1 VRAGLYP
8 ERCDGDN
15 LFVVLLDEPTAH
27 IDLGNKVKVLRVIR
41 ELSASGRT
49 VLFSTHDPNEASMVA
64 DAVVIL
70 FEERILGLGTPNGV
84 ITKDIIQ
91 YIQQM

>member
-1 VRAGLYP
+1 
-8 ERCDGDN
+8 
-15 LFVVLLDEPTAH
+15 
-27 IDLGNKVKVLRVIR
+27 VIR

-64 DAVVIL
+64 DAVMIID
-70 FEERILGLGTPNGV
+70 EGRILDLGTPNGV

-91 YIQQM
+91 YTQQMRIWSRSMENPLLAFRPTSEMIGD

>member
-1 VRAGLYP
+1 M
-8 ERCDGDN
+8 
-15 LFVVLLDEPTAH
+15 
-27 IDLGNKVKVLRVIR
+27 IR

-64 DAVVIL
+64 DAVVIID
-70 FEERILGLGTPNGV
+70 EGRILDLGTPNGV

-91 YIQQM
+91 YTQQMRIWSRSMENPLLVFRPTSEMIGD